1 MKRRIVFLAERID
14 LQAHKTANVL
24 LRYLSDEIV
33 GIIDPYNRGKTVDSL
48 LGGDFNIP
56 IFSTIDELLEYDPT
70 YLMVGF
76 LPAGGTLKTDW
87 YPVIIAALQS
97 KMNVVSGLHQNL
109 QNVAEFSLLAK
120 KYKVKLIHLRQQSEH
135 HFRFYQKKKR
145 GFKTIL
151 IMDTKLSAWD
161 LATAIELFKS
171 LKKRNFSVKWL
182 ATSVLGNLINKKDK
196 VAESVWADQLSAY
209 MSGQVY
215 RTGKDASLVL
225 VEGFAS
231 LNNLAT
237 TGVAVSIMSGSQPD
251 GIVLCHTV
259 SNSSF
264 GDIAALIRKQNEII
278 KILSSEDLPPQ
289 VIGLSLNTAIL
300 NDNDAKNLLELME
313 REFSIPAVDPVRFG
327 CQPLIRKISASWPQ
341 S

>member
-1 MKRRIVFLAERID
+1 MKRKIVLLAERID

-24 LRYLSDEIV
+24 LRYLSDEII

-56 IFSTIDELLEYDPT
+56 VFSTIDELLEYDPN

-97 KMNVVSGLHQNL
+97 KMNVVSGLHQDL
-109 QNVAEFSLLAK
+109 QNVAEFSLLAN
-120 KYKVKLIHLRQQSEH
+120 KYKVKLIHLRQQAQH
-135 HFRFYQKKKR
+135 HFRFYHKNKR

-151 IMDTKLSAWD
+151 MMDTKLSAWD
-161 LATAIELFKS
+161 LATTIELFKS
-171 LKKRNFSVKWL
+171 LKKKNFSVKWL

-215 RTGKDASLVL
+215 RTGKDAGLVL

-237 TGVAVSIMSGSQPD
+237 KGVAVSIMSGSQPD

-259 SNSSF
+259 SHSSF
-264 GDIAALIRKQNEII
+264 GDMAALIRKQNEII
-278 KILSSEDLPPQ
+278 KILRSGDSPPQ

-300 NDNDAKNLLELME
+300 NDNEAKNLLELME
-313 REFSIPAVDPVRFG
+313 REFSIPTADPVRFG

-341 S
+341 

>member
-14 LQAHKTANVL
+14 LQVHKTANVL
-24 LRYLSDEIV
+24 LHYLSDEIV
-33 GIIDPYNRGKTVDSL
+33 GVIDPYNRGKTVGSL
-48 LGGDFNIP
+48 LGEEYNIP
-56 IFSTIDELLEYDPT
+56 IISTIDEILEYNPN

-87 YPVIIAALQS
+87 YPAIIAALQS

-120 KYKVKLIHLRQQSEH
+120 KYKVKLSHLRQQPDS

-145 GFKTIL
+145 AFKTIL
-151 IMDTKLSAWD
+151 MMDTKPSAWD
-161 LATAIELFKS
+161 LATTIELFKS
-171 LKKRNFSVKWL
+171 LKKKNFSVKWL

-196 VAESVWADQLSAY
+196 VAESVSADQLSAY

-215 RTGKDASLVL
+215 RSGKDAGFVL

-231 LNNLAT
+231 LNDLT
-237 TGVAVSIMSGSQPD
+237 TKGVAVSILSGSQPD

-259 SNSSF
+259 SNNSF
-264 GDIAALIRKQNEII
+264 SDIAALVRKQNEII
-278 KILSSEDLPPQ
+278 KLLKSEDNPPQ
-289 VIGLSLNTAIL
+289 VVGLSLNTSIL
-300 NDNDAKNLLELME
+300 DEDEAKNLLELLQ
-313 REFSIPAVDPVRFG
+313 REFSIPTIDPVRYG
-327 CQPLIRKISASWPQ
+327 CQSLIRKMSASWRQ
-341 S
+341 